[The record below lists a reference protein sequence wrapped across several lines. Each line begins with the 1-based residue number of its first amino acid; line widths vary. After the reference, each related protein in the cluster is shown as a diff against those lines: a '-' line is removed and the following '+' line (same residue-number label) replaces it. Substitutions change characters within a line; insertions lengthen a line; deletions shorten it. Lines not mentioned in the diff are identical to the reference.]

1 MVCVCS
7 SAVLSMASVLQKL
20 ITPLFSGPLEPPR
33 NKVTVVGV
41 GQVGMACAVSV
52 LLRVRR
58 ARRAVIDRDRLYSP
72 FANMLRTL
80 RPQHKHIPGQN
91 PCWFIDCTQGY
102 EHFAHTDDVSKS
114 VGH

>member
-1 MVCVCS
+1 MCVFLCS
-7 SAVLSMASVLQKL
+7 V
-20 ITPLFSGPLEPPR
+20 EH
-33 NKVTVVGV
+33 GV
-41 GQVGMACAVSV
+41 GSTEAHHSSV
-52 LLRVRR
+52 QRAARAAEEQSDGGGSGTGRHGLRRQRSAEGVRR